1 MRRKEKE
8 ILDREEIESIINKA
22 DVCRLGLS
30 VDNIPYI
37 VPLNFGY
44 RDNCLYFH
52 TPKVGKK
59 IDMIKTNNRVCF
71 EMDIDCEM
79 VRAENPCDWAMKF
92 RSVIGY
98 GRASL
103 LDDTE
108 EKRRALDIIVEHC
121 SGQVNEYNQK
131 LLDRLVIIKVE
142 IDSMTG
148 KKSGY

>member
-1 MRRKEKE
+1 M
-8 ILDREEIESIINKA
+8 ESIISKA
-22 DVCRLGLS
+22 NVCRLGLS

-44 RDNCLYFH
+44 RDSCLYFH

-59 IDMIKTNNRVCF
+59 MDMIKTNNRVCF
-71 EMDIDCEM
+71 EMDIDHEV
-79 VRAENPCDWAMKF
+79 VRAENPCDSSMKF

-103 LDDTE
+103 LDEIE
-108 EKRRALDIIVEHC
+108 EKRRALDIIVEHY
-121 SGQVNEYNQK
+121 SGQVNEYK
-131 LLDRLVIIKVE
+131 EKMVDHLSVIKVQVE
-142 IDSMTG
+142 SMTG